1 LDGSSLFAIGGH
13 MKKSLFLVCLI
24 AIFAGGCA
32 STETVKEAKGQGV
45 TRTYQYAYEPVFN
58 AVIAAAKTKEL
69 EVVESD
75 KGSGRLVL
83 SHGVTLWSWGERIAV
98 FVKALTT
105 ETTEVEIV
113 SKPVLSPLNF
123 PPDWQQILLEQ
134 IDVQLRTG
142 K

>member
-1 LDGSSLFAIGGH
+1 MRLAYLAVPVVAAF
-13 MKKSLFLVCLI
+13 I
-24 AIFAGGCA
+24 AGCA

-45 TRTYQYAYEPVFN
+45 TRTYAYPFQPVYD
-58 AVIAAAKTKEL
+58 ATLAAAKSKSL

-75 KGSGRLVL
+75 KASGRLVL

-98 FVKALTT
+98 FIKPADRRS
-105 ETTEVEIV
+105 TEVEIV

-123 PPDWQQILLEQ
+123 PPDWQKILLDQ
-134 IDVQLRTG
+134 IDVELKAR